1 VVGVAPGTFY
11 GWRIDGPGDTRS
23 TGFRFDK
30 EKVLLDPWALAVT
43 HDLWDRRRASLP
55 GDNGASSMRGIVLDD
70 DPYDWKGD
78 EPLNHPMEQ
87 AIIYEMHVGGFTRHP
102 TSRVARHGTFVGVIE
117 KIPYL
122 KALGVTDVELL
133 PVMAFDEQDVPER
146 AAARGLNNY
155 WG

>member
-1 VVGVAPGTFY
+1 
-11 GWRIDGPGDTRS
+11 
-23 TGFRFDK
+23 
-30 EKVLLDPWALAVT
+30 
-43 HDLWDRRRASLP
+43 
-55 GDNGASSMRGIVLDD
+55 
-70 DPYDWKGD
+70 
-78 EPLNHPMEQ
+78 LNHPMEQ